1 MNQLTD
7 VTVDELAILMR
18 NRASTYALLARLY
31 RQEVDDVLLEQLRAM
46 DISSQGTAEII
57 TSLNDLKACAAGPDS
72 DPTKLANEYARIFL
86 GAGGEGSAYP
96 YESVYTSPERLLMQG
111 ARDDVLL
118 EYRQEGLD
126 RAMQFHEPE
135 DHIALELEFTAY
147 LCQQAG
153 LAFENHDDAGGT
165 RYLEKQKHF
174 VERHLL
180 NWVSMFCQDV
190 IRLGRSKFYE
200 AAAKMTAEFLDM
212 ERHIIGAMVARS
224 NEA

>member
-1 MNQLTD
+1 MSQLTD
-7 VTVDELAILMR
+7 ATADELQILMR

-31 RQEVDDVLLEQLRAM
+31 RQEVDGMLLEHLRAM

-57 TSLNDLKACAAGPDS
+57 AGLDELKAYAAGPDS
-72 DPTKLANEYARIFL
+72 DPTQLAIEYARIFL
-86 GAGGEGSAYP
+86 GAGGEDSAYP
-96 YESVYTSPERLLMQG
+96 YESVYTSPERLLMRD

-118 EYRQEGLD
+118 QYQEEGLD
-126 RAMQFHEPE
+126 RATQCHEPE
-135 DHIALELEFTAY
+135 DHIALELEFMAY
-147 LCQQAG
+147 LCQQGA

-165 RYLEKQKHF
+165 RYLEKQEHF
-174 VERHLL
+174 LERHLL
-180 NWVSMFCQDV
+180 NWVPMFCQDV

-212 ERHIIGAMVARS
+212 ERQVIGAMVARS